1 MPKNK
6 NLLTRKKTVVFLD
19 FKPAELKENIRW
31 EVVYYAKHP
40 ITKEFK
46 RFRVAVPHNKLVSER
61 RKLANRIIDEI
72 NKKLSSGWLP
82 FYDDATENYK
92 TFEYCKQSFLKKTEI
107 EVQKNNKR
115 KDTLRTYKSFLTVL
129 SAYIEEVEPI
139 TLVFELNKGF
149 MVRYLDWIYFDRKN
163 SARTYNNHLLFL
175 NTFINYCVER
185 GYYTY
190 ENFTKQI
197 VKRKKE
203 TKIRK
208 VFTPEVKEKVKKLK
222 IIDNSFYTLCMAT
235 YYCFIRR
242 TELTKLK
249 VKDVYLINKC
259 IIIDEKISKNK
270 KTDTVTI
277 PDAYLELLTEHLKN
291 ANNEDYL
298 FSDDF
303 KTGKKILAPK
313 KISDTWNK
321 CRKILKI
328 ENQYQFYSLKDTGIT
343 DLLNTGIPA
352 LKVRDQARHY
362 DLKITESY
370 VQRNV
375 NCIDEIAKKF
385 KEF

>member
-1 MPKNK
+1 
-6 NLLTRKKTVVFLD
+6 
-19 FKPAELKENIRW
+19 
-31 EVVYYAKHP
+31 
-40 ITKEFK
+40 
-46 RFRVAVPHNKLVSER
+46 
-61 RKLANRIIDEI
+61 
-72 NKKLSSGWLP
+72 
-82 FYDDATENYK
+82 
-92 TFEYCKQSFLKKTEI
+92 
-107 EVQKNNKR
+107 
-115 KDTLRTYKSFLTVL
+115 
-129 SAYIEEVEPI
+129 
-139 TLVFELNKGF
+139 
-149 MVRYLDWIYFDRKN
+149 
-163 SARTYNNHLLFL
+163 
-175 NTFINYCVER
+175 
-185 GYYTY
+185 
-190 ENFTKQI
+190 
-197 VKRKKE
+197 
-203 TKIRK
+203 
-208 VFTPEVKEKVKKLK
+208 
-222 IIDNSFYTLCMAT
+222 MAT